1 MTTSYNWK
9 TNTRAQHR
17 SQETI
22 GCFDVST
29 SDCRLNCANIYLV
42 PRDSCSSLQTGSQDF
57 HLLKYQPRR
66 RPWQYQSDS
75 VSPGLKLPHQK
86 YVNFPCSGVSNVDS
100 PITNA
105 SVDAI
110 AIVRTIKNMATAR
123 QEQPLRS
130 LVKVWKPGF
139 PDCKVFKLLCSVPDS
154 CFNWVVLLKTY
165 IFTIPIL
172 PFRH

>member
-9 TNTRAQHR
+9 TNTGAQHR
-17 SQETI
+17 SQGTS

-42 PRDSCSSLQTGSQDF
+42 PGDSCSSLQTGSQDF
-57 HLLKYQPRR
+57 HLLKYQPRH
-66 RPWQYQSDS
+66 RPWRYQSDS
-75 VSPGLKLPHQK
+75 VSPGLKLK
-86 YVNFPCSGVSNVDS
+86 REEIFKIGLIFSFDL

-105 SVDAI
+105 SVEAI
-110 AIVRTIKNMATAR
+110 AIVRTMKKMATAR

-154 CFNWVVLLKTY
+154 CFNWVVLLKIY

-172 PFRH
+172 PFRP